1 MSDDEEVIYKK
12 PQKTIHYGSLENS
25 EWVKQQTL
33 EEIQSD
39 EDDYEP
45 ESKKPATTAT
55 STIAPPSSS
64 GNINISNE
72 YFDLEHEMYV
82 HVLLFDFLGKLFYI
96 KRKMVLGPRINLH
109 CWRNLSAGG
118 KLVSSMWVLMMWR

>member
-12 PQKTIHYGSLENS
+12 PTKTIHYGSLEKS

-45 ESKKPATTAT
+45 ETKKPATSAT
-55 STIAPPSSS
+55 SAIAPPTST

-82 HVLLFDFLGKLFYI
+82 DTIFDFILNNCCTKYEL
-96 KRKMVLGPRINLH
+96 
-109 CWRNLSAGG
+109 
-118 KLVSSMWVLMMWR
+118 

>member
-25 EWVKQQTL
+25 EWIKQQT

-55 STIAPPSSS
+55 STIAPPTSS

-82 HVLLFDFLGKLFYI
+82 FNLQFYFVRHFLIQKF
-96 KRKMVLGPRINLH
+96 R
-109 CWRNLSAGG
+109 
-118 KLVSSMWVLMMWR
+118 